1 MLLADYFYIHE
12 NKYNPTNY
20 PSFFYIGKRKIC
32 FGSTHIA
39 HINNIFKEILSK
51 EMLKVMIYVR
61 KSMAVYMLFPLN

>member
-20 PSFFYIGKRKIC
+20 PFFFILEKRKIC
-32 FGSTHIA
+32 FGSIA